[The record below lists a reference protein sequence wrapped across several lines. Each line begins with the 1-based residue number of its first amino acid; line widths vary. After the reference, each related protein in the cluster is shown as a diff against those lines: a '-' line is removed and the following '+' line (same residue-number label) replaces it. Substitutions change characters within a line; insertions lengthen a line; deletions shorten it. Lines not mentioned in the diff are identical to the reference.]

1 MKNLFLLFI
10 LLFVKEVLV
19 AQDYYINNSGD
30 TIKGTVTNYRQWDK
44 NPSTV
49 SFHTNNSEIV
59 LNPVNC
65 KEIGI
70 NQNDR
75 YISYA
80 GTRIINPEKVTKVS
94 DGPENGIVKK
104 DTVSIFLRDI
114 YHFKNYVLYKLFD
127 SKRNNFYLSKN
138 GEITELEYYETI
150 MDNHVSTYDGYK
162 ALLNEDLSVEG
173 IANLNKK
180 LEKITYNETELIN
193 FISGTLKD
201 NENSS
206 ERKRNKYPNEY
217 LIGTGAIAN
226 ISSLNFSNSSFI
238 SDKTSISPFFEIG
251 ARLYNQR
258 KFGRTFFQS
267 VIGFSPIKSSFLN
280 NVGTK
285 YDISLFLISAYLSP
299 GYMFIKND
307 KLSVYGAAG
316 LGILVGAN
324 LKNEYQ
330 NTTTNNGTYTKIG
343 IRPELGILISHKLN
357 VSLFATAPFKFP
369 AGPGTDESN
378 IYKITQAGLAV
389 RYIIL

>member
-1 MKNLFLLFI
+1 MKKFFLLFI
-10 LLFVKEVLV
+10 LLSVKEVLL

-30 TIKGTVTNYRQWDK
+30 TVKGTVNNYKQWDK
-44 NPSTV
+44 NPATI
-49 SFHTNNSEIV
+49 SFHTNNNEVI
-59 LNPVNC
+59 LNPLKC
-65 KEIGI
+65 KEIVI

-75 YISYA
+75 YISYS
-80 GTRIINPEKVTKVS
+80 GTRIINPEKVTNFS
-94 DGPENGIVKK
+94 EGPENGIIKK

-114 YHFKNYVLYKLFD
+114 YHYKNYVLYKFFD
-127 SKRNNFYLSKN
+127 RKRNNFYISKN
-138 GEITELEYYETI
+138 GEVSELEYYESI
-150 MDNHVSTYDGYK
+150 IENRVGTYDGYK
-162 ALLNEDLSVEG
+162 AILNEVLSGEG
-173 IANLNKK
+173 IADLNEKLKK
-180 LEKITYNETELIN
+180 VTYDETELIN

-201 NENSS
+201 YVNSS
-206 ERKRNKYPNEY
+206 EKKRNIYPKEY

-226 ISSLNFSNSSFI
+226 IASLNFSNSAFI

-251 ARLYNQR
+251 VRLYNQR
-258 KFGRTFFQS
+258 KFGRPFFQS
-267 VIGFSPIKSSFLN
+267 VISFIPIKSSFLN
-280 NVGTK
+280 NVGMK
-285 YDISLFLISAYLSP
+285 YDISLSLISAYLSS

-316 LGILVGAN
+316 LGILIAAN

-330 NTTTNNGTYTKIG
+330 NTITNYGTYTKIG

-369 AGPGTDESN
+369 AGPAAYKSN